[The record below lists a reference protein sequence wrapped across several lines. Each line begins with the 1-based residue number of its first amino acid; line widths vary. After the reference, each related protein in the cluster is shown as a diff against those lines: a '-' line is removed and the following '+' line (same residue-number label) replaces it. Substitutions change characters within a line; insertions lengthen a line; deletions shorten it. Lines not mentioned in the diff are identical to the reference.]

1 MPQSRI
7 EQARAGVMRAFILAD
22 WQKPIARSPGSI
34 YALPVK
40 IAVVGSGY
48 VGLVAG
54 ACFADSGTHVT
65 CIDVDERKLEKLRAG
80 EVPFFE
86 PGLAQLVKRN
96 WPHRLDF
103 SSNLPDSIRGREVV
117 FVAVGTP
124 PAEDGS
130 ADLSHVLK
138 VAEQVAKAAEHG
150 LALVLKSTVP
160 VGTNE
165 RVRKHIEPW
174 AKHHISVVSNP
185 EFLKEGDALSDFLK
199 PDRIVVGADDEKAF
213 ELLARLYAPFNRQ
226 RNRLLRMSPKSAE
239 IVKYASNAM
248 LATKISFMN
257 EIAELCDAA
266 GGDVEQV
273 RLAVGAD
280 ERIGMQFL
288 YPGLGFGGSC
298 FPKDLRALIS
308 TGQQLGVP
316 MEVSAAA
323 VRANDGPL
331 QMLLKHLEKDLGG
344 VSGKLIAIWGL
355 AFKPKTDDVR
365 EAPALRLIA
374 ELTQRG
380 AKVQAADPEALDT
393 ARESL
398 ERSGH
403 LAGVE
408 LFKNEYDAVKG
419 ADALV
424 IATEWNEYRSPDLPR
439 IKQLMHGRHLFDGR
453 NVVVPDAVVDAGLR
467 YRGIGR
473 PAQG

>member
-1 MPQSRI
+1 M
-7 EQARAGVMRAFILAD
+7 
-22 WQKPIARSPGSI
+22 
-34 YALPVK
+34 K
-40 IAVVGSGY
+40 IAVIGSGY

-65 CIDVDERKLEKLRAG
+65 CVDVDEKKLEKLRAG

-86 PGLAQLVKRN
+86 PGLGALVKRN

-103 SSNLPDSIRGREVV
+103 SSNLAESIKDREIV

-130 ADLSHVLK
+130 ADLSYVLK
-138 VAEQVAKAAEHG
+138 VAEQVAKAAEHD

-165 RVRKHIEPW
+165 RVRKHIEPY
-174 AKHHISVVSNP
+174 AKHRIMVVSNP

-199 PDRIVVGADDEKAF
+199 PDRIVVGADDERAF
-213 ELLARLYAPFNRQ
+213 ELLSRLYAPFNRQ
-226 RNRLLRMSPKSAE
+226 RNRLQRMSPKSAE
-239 IVKYASNAM
+239 IVKYASNAL

-266 GGDVEQV
+266 GGDVEPV
-273 RLAVGAD
+273 RLAVGSD
-280 ERIGMQFL
+280 ERSGMPGW

-298 FPKDLRALIS
+298 FPQELRALVS
-308 TGQQLGVP
+308 TGKDLGVQ
-316 MEVSAAA
+316 MEVSEAA
-323 VRANDGPL
+323 VRANEGPP
-331 QMLLKHLEKDLGG
+331 QMLLRHMEKDLGG
-344 VSGKLIAIWGL
+344 VSGKLIAVWGL
-355 AFKPKTDDVR
+355 SFKPRTDDVR
-365 EAPALRLIA
+365 ESPALKLIS
-374 ELTQRG
+374 ELIKRG
-380 AKVQAADPEALDT
+380 AKINAADPEALDT

-398 ERSGH
+398 QRSGE
-403 LAGVE
+403 LGNVE
-408 LFKNEYDAVKG
+408 LFKDEYAAVKG

-424 IATEWNEYRSPDLPR
+424 IATEWNEYRSPDLTR
-439 IKQLMHGRHLFDGR
+439 VKQLMRGRHLFDGR
-453 NVVVPDAVVDAGLR
+453 NVVVPSSVVDAGLH